1 MDGIGGAMQGVGGA
15 IASAFRD
22 LMQSVFGALESFLFT
37 IRGFFLGLYEYIPRN
52 YVVGGL
58 AILALGILLM
68 LFVGRP
74 RT

>member
-15 IASAFRD
+15 IASAFQE
-22 LMQSVFGALESFLFT
+22 LLQSIFGALEAFVDTIQRFFT
-37 IRGFFLGLYEYIPRN
+37 SIYDYIPRN

-68 LFVGRP
+68 VFVGRP
-74 RT
+74 RR